1 MDNSSI
7 LLTNTIGAV
16 GLGTTRPPTFKNV
29 NDVEIGTLCSAWVY
43 WSTSGGTPSIV
54 SDFNVSSLTDGGTG
68 ITGILFEKSLP
79 LGMNQG
85 SSRYAFSGTAQT
97 ESNRADILLNQSA
110 TSDPTTT
117 MTDSFLQVR
126 TSSSASGSTNLDS
139 NYNSLIVFSNGNV
152 T

>member
-29 NDVEIGTLCSAWVY
+29 NDVEIGTLCGAWVQ
-43 WSTSGGTPSIV
+43 WSTHTSFGITA
-54 SDFNVSSLTDGGTG
+54 DFNVASITDGGVG
-68 ITGILFEKSLP
+68 ITSIFFEKSLP

-97 ESNRADILLNQSA
+97 GTNRSSITLKRAG
-110 TSDPTTT
+110 TGDPTNQ
-117 MTDSFLQVR
+117 MTDTMLEVR
-126 TSSSASGSTNLDS
+126 CGSSGGDTNHDS
-139 NYNSLIVFSNGNV
+139 NYNSVIVFANRNV

>member
-7 LLTNTIGAV
+7 LLTNTVGAV

-29 NDVEIGTLCSAWVY
+29 NDVEIGTLCSAWLVWDTY
-43 WSTSGGTPSIV
+43 GGHSIV
-54 SDFNVSSLTDGGTG
+54 SDFNVSGITDGGVG
-68 ITGILFEKSLP
+68 ITSVFFEKSLP

-97 ESNRADILLNQSA
+97 ESNRSQIILSRAA
-110 TSDPTTT
+110 TGDPTNQ
-117 MTDSFLQVR
+117 MTDTMLYVR
-126 TSSSASGSTNLDS
+126 TASSGSDQNLDS
-139 NYNSLIVFSNGNV
+139 NYNSLIVFANGNV

>member
-29 NDVEIGTLCSAWVY
+29 NDVEIGTLCGAWLV
-43 WSTSGGTPSIV
+43 WDNNGGHSIV
-54 SDFNVSSLTDGGTG
+54 SDFNVSGITDGGVG
-68 ITGILFEKSLP
+68 ITSVFFEKSLP

-97 ESNRADILLNQSA
+97 ESNRADILLNVAA
-110 TSDPTTT
+110 TGDPTNN

-139 NYNSLIVFSNGNV
+139 NYNSVIVFANGNV